1 MGILEKRITG
11 IIAAIITVGSLLASL
26 NIIYLQRK
34 NLYETA
40 TERLIE
46 TSLVISKSIERTMLE
61 GKADVTKAMVSDLK
75 MLSSVENIE
84 LLNHQG
90 KEAFVK
96 SSSKIKEAEVIKRF
110 KESLSPY
117 VTIKNGILQI
127 YRPLENSP
135 ACQRCHHIKSP
146 FIGVVKIS
154 MSLKNEQKRIKT
166 LITLSILITIVAIV
180 VIVLALGLLIR
191 RIIIRP
197 INRIKEASKRLSE
210 GDLSQRVSL
219 KGKDEIAL
227 VTQTLQDAIYSI
239 SSILQRVKDV
249 TRRVS
254 KVASEVENESRE
266 VLEGTKKEAEAIE
279 IISSSIQELNA
290 SISEIAESTESL
302 AVSSEQTST
311 AIEEMSS
318 SITQIAKNSNV
329 LSESVESTSSSIE
342 QLSSSI
348 NQVAGHAEELLRAAD
363 ETLSTLEEIS
373 RSVRE
378 VENNT
383 KTSAELSQKV
393 MEEAT
398 TFGMEAIK
406 KTMDGMDRI
415 RVSVETTAEYIS
427 RLGNRSEDIGKILTV
442 IDDIT
447 DQTTLL
453 ALNAAILAAQAGEH
467 GKGFSVVADEIKDLA
482 ERTAFSTHEISALIQ
497 NVQKEVKEAIEAMEV
512 GLRAVKE
519 GMQLAGEASE
529 ALKKIAESSKKSYEM
544 AVAIDRSTAE
554 QTEAAHFVIN
564 QMERVRDMSQQITR
578 AMQEQKKGMQLIINA
593 TEQVRDI
600 SIQVKTATEEQSRQS
615 KMIRETT
622 ESVAE
627 NSQQISNAIFEQ
639 KDGAEQINNSL
650 LNIIDLPQKN
660 RQLSFKLNN
669 SLRSLVKDAELIFT
683 EMERFTLPSTIK
695 AEEVERFGVVPL
707 KSPAEMHRM
716 FKPLAQYLSERLN
729 KKIDLKVAIDFNSA
743 IKDIGTGNTSICY
756 MTPSTY
762 IRAHMDYGVRVVLK
776 ALRNGKG
783 YHHSVIFTRADSG
796 ITRVEDLKGRSFAF
810 GDPEST
816 SSHIVPRYMLKEAGI
831 ELSDLLFY
839 NYLGHHDDVVKA
851 VLEGQYDAGAVME
864 SVAEEYKDRG
874 LKIIKYSEEIPE
886 FNICVTK
893 DFPDDELRMLI
904 DAFLSISETDPVGLG
919 ILKAIDPHY
928 TGFAEASDDDYA
940 FVKEIMMELELL

>member
-1 MGILEKRITG
+1 MGILEKKITG
-11 IIAAIITVGSLLASL
+11 IIALIITIGSLLASL

-40 TERLIE
+40 TEKLIE

-61 GKADVTKAMVSDLK
+61 GKAEVTKAMVSDLK

-84 LLNHQG
+84 LLNYKGH
-90 KEAFVK
+90 EAFVK
-96 SSSKIKEAEVIKRF
+96 SSSVNESGIVKRF
-110 KESLSPY
+110 YEDLKPY
-117 VTIKNGILQI
+117 VIIKNGILQI

-135 ACQRCHHIKSP
+135 ACQKCHNLKSP

-154 MSLKNEQKRIKT
+154 MSLKNEQKRIRN
-166 LITLSILITIVAIV
+166 LITLSILITIAAIV
-180 VIVLALGLLIR
+180 VIVFVLGLLIR
-191 RIIIRP
+191 RIIIKP
-197 INRIKEASKRLSE
+197 INKIKDVSKRLSE
-210 GDLSQRVSL
+210 GDLSQSISVR
-219 KGKDEIAL
+219 GHDEIAL
-227 VTQTLQDAIYSI
+227 VSQALQEAIYAI
-239 SSILQRVKDV
+239 SSILQRVKDI

-254 KVASEVENESRE
+254 KVASEVETESRE

-290 SISEIAESTESL
+290 SITEIAESTESL

-311 AIEEMSS
+311 AIEEMSTS
-318 SITQIAKNSNV
+318 VTQIAKNSNV

-348 NQVAGHAEELLRAAD
+348 KQVAGHAEELLNAAD
-363 ETLSTLEEIS
+363 ETLATLEQIS
-373 RSVRE
+373 KSVRD
-378 VENNT
+378 VENST
-383 KTSAELSQKV
+383 KVSAELSQKV

-427 RLGNRSEDIGKILTV
+427 RLGNRSEDIGKILNV

-482 ERTAFSTHEISALIQ
+482 ERTSFSTHEIATLIQ
-497 NVQKEVKEAIEAMEV
+497 NVQKEVKEAIEAMDV
-512 GLRAVKE
+512 GLRAVEE
-519 GMQLAGEASE
+519 GMHLAGEASE
-529 ALKKIAESSKKSYEM
+529 VLQKIVESSRKSYEM

-554 QTEAAHFVIN
+554 QTEAARFVTE
-564 QMERVRDMSQQITR
+564 QMERVRDMSRQIAR
-578 AMQEQKKGMQLIINA
+578 AMQEQKKGMELIINA
-593 TEQVRDI
+593 TEQIKDI
-600 SIQVKTATEEQSRQS
+600 SIQVKTATEEQSQQS
-615 KMIRETT
+615 KMIREST
-622 ESVAE
+622 ETVAE
-627 NSQQISNAIFEQ
+627 NSQQIANAIFEQ
-639 KDGAEQINNSL
+639 KEGAEQINNSL

-683 EMERFTLPSTIK
+683 EMERFILPSTIK
-695 AEEVERFGVVPL
+695 AEEIERFGVVPL

-716 FKPLAQYLSERLN
+716 FKPLAEYLSHRLN
-729 KKIDLKVAIDFNSA
+729 KKIELKVAIDFNSA
-743 IKDIGTGNTSICY
+743 IKDLGTGNTSICY

-762 IRAHMDYGVRVVLK
+762 IRANKEYDVRVVLK

-783 YHHSVIFTRADSG
+783 YHHSVVFTRSDSD
-796 ITRVEDLKGRSFAF
+796 ISRIEDLKGRSFAF

-864 SVAEEYKDRG
+864 TVADDYKNKG

-893 DFPDDELRMLI
+893 DFPDDELRLLV
-904 DAFLSISETDPVGLG
+904 DAFLSLNESDPVGLG
-919 ILKAIDPHY
+919 VLKAIDPHY
-928 TGFAEASDDDYA
+928 TGFTEATDEDFA
-940 FVKEIMMELELL
+940 FIKEIMHQLKLI